1 MTPTSHLNAEH
12 ASPTFPPPPWHE
24 TQRHKYTFN
33 VNMHF
38 KCINSHT
45 STAQLYFC
53 LHFIELNWLFCS
65 VFFFPNSLW
74 HFTSVYAVFY
84 GSDSISDPDPSQHTH
99 TFSLYLVYWTIRLIG
114 LINVQSATSAA
125 GSCLPSTLAVRT
137 GTATGVLGII
147 SNFKSVLLA
156 VGGHLV
162 ATWEHIALSAVC
174 TYSLIQFGLGTRIP
188 PSLTAIFE
196 PPWAAGVVNIYHL
209 ASRLPPLLALKQ
221 KIPSGAF
228 DHCTAEL
235 NIIDL

>member
-1 MTPTSHLNAEH
+1 M
-12 ASPTFPPPPWHE
+12 
-24 TQRHKYTFN
+24 FN
-33 VNMHF
+33 INVHF

-45 STAQLYFC
+45 STAHLSVC
-53 LHFIELNWLFCS
+53 IILILI
-65 VFFFPNSLW
+65 VFFVLFVFQTAYGISLP
-74 HFTSVYAVFY
+74 HTFVFY

-99 TFSLYLVYWTIRLIG
+99 TLSLYLVYWTIRLIG

-125 GSCLPSTLAVRT
+125 GSCLPSTLAART

-196 PPWAAGVVNIYHL
+196 PTWAAGVVSIYHL
-209 ASRLPPLLALKQ
+209 ASTLPAMLALKQ
-221 KIPSGAF
+221 KIPSGAS

-235 NIIDL
+235 QIIDQ

>member
-1 MTPTSHLNAEH
+1 MTPTSHLNAKH
-12 ASPTFPPPPWHE
+12 ASPTF
-24 TQRHKYTFN
+24 KYMLN
-33 VNMHF
+33 VNVHF

-45 STAQLYFC
+45 STAHLYFR
-53 LHFIELNWLFCS
+53 LRFIELNCLFCS
-65 VFFFPNSLW
+65 VCFSNSLW
-74 HFTSVYAVFY
+74 HFTSAYTVFY

-99 TFSLYLVYWTIRLIG
+99 TLSLYLVYWTIRLIG

-125 GSCLPSTLAVRT
+125 GSCLPSTLAART

-196 PPWAAGVVNIYHL
+196 PTWAAGVVSIYHL
-209 ASRLPPLLALKQ
+209 TSRLPAMLALKR

-235 NIIDL
+235 QIIHP